1 MRTGRA
7 ITLRNTAQ
15 ERDMKRLARPAVT
28 ALCMVTGVGALMTA
42 SAQAHDEPQAVD
54 IKFAAMAGDQPVAC
68 GTLIDGLGTTAQ
80 AAQLQDFRFFVSEVK
95 LTRADGK
102 SVAVKL
108 AKNSAYRYTRNGV
121 GVTLIDLE
129 NGAGDCAVDGTR
141 GMNASVRG
149 TVPHGKYVGVSWSV
163 GVPFALN
170 HTDAAATPAPLNS
183 VAMGWSWQI
192 GHKFTKI
199 EVSDPGGATGSW
211 TSKTFY
217 VHLGSAGCEGNPA
230 TGQAVKCG
238 APNRPAVRL
247 KKFNPAKQQVAVDL
261 KAVLAGTDVTA
272 NQSGAPGCM
281 SEQTD
286 PECGSVFKAFGVDWK
301 ADGTGTGKPTRS
313 TAQTIFRAVKR

>member
-1 MRTGRA
+1 MNRF
-7 ITLRNTAQ
+7 
-15 ERDMKRLARPAVT
+15 ARPAVA
-28 ALCMVTGVGALMTA
+28 ALCAVTGVSALSTA
-42 SAQAHDEPQAVD
+42 SAQAHDKTQAVD
-54 IKFAAMAGDQPVAC
+54 IKFAGMAGDQPVAC
-68 GTLIDGLGTTAQ
+68 GTLIDGLGSTAQ

-95 LTRADGK
+95 LTRADGT

-108 AKNSAYRYTRNGV
+108 AKNSPYRYTRNGV

-129 NGAGDCAVDGTR
+129 NGTGDCAVDGTR
-141 GMNASVRG
+141 GMNASVKG
-149 TVPHGKYVGVSWSV
+149 TVPHGKYVGVSWTV

-230 TGQAVKCG
+230 TGQSRQVRG
-238 APNRPAVRL
+238 AEPPGRPSEEVR
-247 KKFNPAKQQVAVDL
+247 PGQA
-261 KAVLAGTDVTA
+261 AGGGRPQGHPGGYDVTA

-301 ADGTGTGKPTRS
+301 ADGTGTGKPSRARRS
-313 TAQTIFRAVKR
+313 SGPSSDEAPRGVDR

>member
-1 MRTGRA
+1 MSGRKMDRFARAAAAVVSAAA
-7 ITLRNTAQ
+7 ISALVA
-15 ERDMKRLARPAVT
+15 APA
-28 ALCMVTGVGALMTA
+28 L
-42 SAQAHDEPQAVD
+42 AHDSRQKVK

-68 GTLIDGLGTTAQ
+68 GKQIDGLGSTAQ

-95 LTRADGK
+95 LIRRDGK
-102 SVAVKL
+102 AVALKL
-108 AKNSAYRYTRNGV
+108 AKNSAYRYTRKGV

-129 NGAGDCAVDGTR
+129 NGKGSCAVDGTK
-141 GMNASVRG
+141 GMNAWVKG
-149 TVPHGKYVGVSWSV
+149 TVAHGKYVGVRWKV

-211 TSKTFY
+211 KDKTFY

-230 TGQAVKCG
+230 TGQAVKCA
-238 APNRPAVRL
+238 APNRPAIRL
-247 KKFNPAKQQVAVDL
+247 KKFNPAKQQVAVDIRPL
-261 KAVLAGTDVTA
+261 LAGADVTV
-272 NQSGAPGCM
+272 NQAGAPGCM

-286 PECGSVFKAFGVDWK
+286 PECSGVFGALGVNWK
-301 ADGTGTGKPTRS
+301 ANGTGTGKSPS
-313 TAQTIFRAVKR
+313 GAAQTVFKAIKR

>member
-1 MRTGRA
+1 VKQLVRA
-7 ITLRNTAQ
+7 GTIA
-15 ERDMKRLARPAVT
+15 M
-28 ALCMVTGVGALMTA
+28 GA
-42 SAQAHDEPQAVD
+42 SAVLAAPALAHDAPQKVD

-68 GTLIDGLGTTAQ
+68 GTPVQGLGTTAQ

-95 LTRADGK
+95 LIKADGK
-102 SVAVKL
+102 AVAVKL
-108 AKNSAYRYTRNGV
+108 AKNSAYRYTRKGV

-129 NGAGDCAVDGTR
+129 DGTGACAVDGTK
-141 GMNASVRG
+141 GMNASVKG
-149 TVPHGKYVGVSWSV
+149 TVPHGAYVGASWTV

-183 VAMGWSWQI
+183 VAMGWSWQV
-192 GHKFTKI
+192 GRKFTKI
-199 EVSDPGGATGSW
+199 EVSDPGGETGSW
-211 TSKTFY
+211 TDKTFY

-230 TGQAVKCG
+230 SGETVECA

-261 KAVLAGTDVTA
+261 KALLGGTDITK

-286 PECGSVFKAFGVDWK
+286 PECGSVFKAFGVDWQ
-301 ADGTGTGKPTRS
+301 ADGSGTGKAGAR
-313 TAQTIFRAVKR
+313 QTVFKAIKR